1 MRMTSCVEEED
12 YVVSVVKPTSSLISS
27 ISSITPIREDYLEQL
42 KLIKLKGFNFGFKLF
57 RDQITRWPDRE
68 RERRYIFQYRNL
80 YLSYRDGLVGVV

>member
-1 MRMTSCVEEED
+1 MTSCVEEED
-12 YVVSVVKPTSSLISS
+12 YVVPVVKPTSSLISS

-68 RERRYIFQYRNL
+68 REREDIFFNTEIYICL
-80 YLSYRDGLVGVV
+80 IEMDKLV